1 MAPGAASVAGLPR
14 HRMIYN
20 PRVSTWRRIVVWAAA
35 SAICFALVFPLAPTP
50 TLLGKQSVVAG
61 FVLASA
67 SLAASALVVWTTSQP
82 PVSHPLQFSAL
93 LDLTCVRL
101 C

>member
-1 MAPGAASVAGLPR
+1 VSPLR
-14 HRMIYN
+14 RM
-20 PRVSTWRRIVVWAAA
+20 VVWLAA

-50 TLLGKQSVVAG
+50 TLLGKQSVVAA
-61 FVLASA
+61 LAMV
-67 SLAASALVVWTTSQP
+67 AAPVMMALPVVWTAIQA
-82 PVSHPLQFSAL
+82 PVSHPIQFSAV